1 MSLIKG
7 IYAASLSVLNE
18 DLTLNIKK
26 TIEHAEMVID
36 QGCHG
41 AAIFGST
48 GQAQLISV
56 AEKIKLFNQLSLSK
70 YNEKFIIGTGL
81 NSLGE
86 TINLKSFE
94 KSLIIINFWAT
105 WCAPCIEEMP
115 SLNRLKTNPIFN
127 NLKIIPIN
135 VGRDNIEKTKD
146 FYKKL
151 KIKDLKIYFDKDVEL
166 AKKFLLRGLPTT
178 VFVNKKGEEFARVIG
193 FVNFDDKNIIKW
205 LKKYD

>member
-1 MSLIKG
+1 MKL
-7 IYAASLSVLNE
+7 
-18 DLTLNIKK
+18 LTL
-26 TIEHAEMVID
+26 
-36 QGCHG
+36 
-41 AAIFGST
+41 
-48 GQAQLISV
+48 
-56 AEKIKLFNQLSLSK
+56 
-70 YNEKFIIGTGL
+70 KFIIIFIYL
-81 NSLGE
+81 ISSSSSYAIQEPNLKNLVIHKNPKKLEKINFKNINNE
-86 TINLKSFE
+86 TINLNSFE

-127 NLKIIPIN
+127 NLEIIPIN
-135 VGRDNIEKTKD
+135 IGRDNIEKTKD

-178 VFVNKKGEEFARVIG
+178 VFINKQGEEFARVIG

>member
-1 MSLIKG
+1 MKL
-7 IYAASLSVLNE
+7 
-18 DLTLNIKK
+18 LTLKFILVF
-26 TIEHAEMVID
+26 IY
-36 QGCHG
+36 
-41 AAIFGST
+41 
-48 GQAQLISV
+48 LISSSSSYATQELNLKNLV
-56 AEKIKLFNQLSLSK
+56 IHKNPKKLEKINFKNIN
-70 YNEKFIIGTGL
+70 NEIINL
-81 NSLGE
+81 NS
-86 TINLKSFE
+86 FE
-94 KSLIIINFWAT
+94 NSLIIINFWAT

-127 NLKIIPIN
+127 NLEIIPIN
-135 VGRDNIEKTKD
+135 VGRDNIAKSKD

-178 VFVNKKGEEFARVIG
+178 VFINKQGEEFARVIG

>member
-1 MSLIKG
+1 MKLLTLKFILVFIYLISSSSS
-7 IYAASLSVLNE
+7 YAIQE
-18 DLTLNIKK
+18 LNIKNL
-26 TIEHAEMVID
+26 VI
-36 QGCHG
+36 HKNPKK
-41 AAIFGST
+41 
-48 GQAQLISV
+48 L
-56 AEKIKLFNQLSLSK
+56 EKINFKNI
-70 YNEKFIIGTGL
+70 N
-81 NSLGE
+81 NE
-86 TINLKSFE
+86 TINLNSFG

-127 NLKIIPIN
+127 NLEIIPIN

-151 KIKDLKIYFDKDVEL
+151 KIEDLKIYFDKDIEL

-178 VFVNKKGEEFARVIG
+178 VFVNKQGEEFARVIG
-193 FVNFDDKNIIKW
+193 FVNFDDKDIIKW